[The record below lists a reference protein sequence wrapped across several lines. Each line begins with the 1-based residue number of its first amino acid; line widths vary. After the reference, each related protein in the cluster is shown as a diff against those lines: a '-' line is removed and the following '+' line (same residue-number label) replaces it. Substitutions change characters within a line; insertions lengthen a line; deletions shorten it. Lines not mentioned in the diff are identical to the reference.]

1 MAVDI
6 SKYLSKEEKID
17 IVKQRLKQVVAE
29 LYQQQLNLK
38 TAVDEEINN
47 QIKAQVEILNNLIT
61 VHENELNELESE

>member
-29 LYQQQLNLK
+29 LYQQKLNLK
-38 TAVDEEINN
+38 TAVDEEITN
-47 QIKAQVEILNNLIT
+47 QLNTQIELLNNLAEF
-61 VHENELNELESE
+61 HEKELSELESE